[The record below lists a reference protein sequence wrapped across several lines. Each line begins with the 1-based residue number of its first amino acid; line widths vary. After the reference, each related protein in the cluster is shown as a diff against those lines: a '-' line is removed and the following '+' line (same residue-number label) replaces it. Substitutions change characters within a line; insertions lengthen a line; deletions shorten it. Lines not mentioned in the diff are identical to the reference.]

1 MTDLSQSQAWVEH
14 FEALQEFSVRYG
26 VADPGPAYVGPDGRR
41 LGVWAATQRQRF
53 SDGEL
58 LKWQVELLEPLPGW
72 DWSRSRSSRQL
83 PWDEALQKL
92 QQFRQESPASDP
104 PSSYFTDDNF
114 PLGSWLT
121 RQRELA
127 RAGRLTADQLRRL
140 DAVGFTMKNRNEQK
154 RERLFAAL
162 EAFAGS
168 QWSLA
173 HARCMSGRWLEPRH
187 LGDAPAPAVRKRSTQ
202 PRRCP
207 PRRAPAGLE
216 MTSGRTAR
224 SPGSCRAPHAPGTR
238 GDTR

>member
-1 MTDLSQSQAWVEH
+1 MTELSQSQAWVEH

-162 EAFAGS
+162 EAFAARNGH
-168 QWSLA
+168 WRTPVVCRVDGLSLGTWA
-173 HARCMSGRWLEPRH
+173 TRLRQQYEKGALSPE
-187 LGDAPAPAVRKRSTQ
+187 DA
-202 PRRCP
+202 
-207 PRRAPAGLE
+207 RRAERL
-216 MTSGRTAR
+216 
-224 SPGSCRAPHAPGTR
+224 PGWK
-238 GDTR
+238 